1 MAQGI
6 DFTGLIRGQQ
16 MADNANWA
24 NIRRIQD
31 QDTYA
36 IQREEQLAKQLQQRQ
51 GREASTYLSTILPN
65 LQRYADQGLNPVDAL
80 INQRAAI
87 QNDQA
92 FQSMS
97 PEVQTQIL
105 NGLGQTASL
114 HMQALKNSGDYTNL
128 QKLVST
134 FGGTNPINQLG
145 AAVASGDPTSIFN
158 AVKARGAAIE
168 LIDGNVVDTATG
180 RKVPLTD
187 WAAYTAAGLGT
198 ENSAAGSYGAFQA
211 QGQQDRTLSAAE
223 AQQKQSDTYQ
233 AALALQSGM
242 DPAVV
247 KSIFKAADPAVFT
260 AGAPVIPGAAAG
272 PTVATPE
279 QVAALNTPIVPG
291 AATPGAAPAAVETPA
306 PVWQQLVTQIQAATA
321 PQLDSSLTTIVE
333 QIKTGAARAQQ
344 LQTTKQQLKEQ
355 VPIYAAAANKEGG
368 VTGPAR
374 RMLLAIQQQI
384 TQIDTEAQALTKN
397 MQGFTQLAQQIQTR
411 KQLLGLPAMGA
422 APASDWLTKLQG
434 NLPKLQGD
442 LTK

>member
-31 QDTYA
+31 QDSYA

-92 FQSMS
+92 FQGMS

-134 FGGTNPINQLG
+134 FGGTNPINPLG
-145 AAVASGDPTSIFN
+145 AAVASSDPTSIFN

-187 WAAYTAAGLGT
+187 WAAYTAAGLGA
-198 ENSAAGSYGAFQA
+198 ENSAAGGLGAFQA
-211 QGQQDRTLSAAE
+211 QGQQDRALTAAE
-223 AQQKQSDTYQ
+223 EQKKQSDTYQ
-233 AALALQSGM
+233 AAIALQTGM
-242 DPAVV
+242 NPTRVKAMFPNADASIFEPLPGATPAVAGTPPTTLNWV
-247 KSIFKAADPAVFT
+247 ENGVQTTVPMDAA
-260 AGAPVIPGAAAG
+260 
-272 PTVATPE
+272 
-279 QVAALNTPIVPG
+279 G
-291 AATPGAAPAAVETPA
+291 AATTPAAVAVSAEVPA
-306 PVWQQLVTQIQAATA
+306 PVWQQLVTQMQAASA
-321 PQLDSSLTTIVE
+321 PQLNNSLTTIVE

-344 LQTTKQQLKEQ
+344 LQATKQQLEEQ
-355 VPIYAAAANKEGG
+355 VPIYAAGANKEGG

-384 TQIDTEAQALTKN
+384 EQVDSEAQTIAKN
-397 MQGFTQLAQQIQTR
+397 MQGFTRLAQEIQTR
-411 KQLLGLPAMGA
+411 KQLLGLSAMGA

-434 NLPKLQGD
+434 D